1 MREMTRKEKIE
12 WLSRYRNS
20 LSRKSR
26 IYDEIME
33 LHESI
38 SPKSPKFDGMPR
50 SGGDN
55 NTSTVELHTV
65 LLSLLQDEYKKSE
78 EESQK
83 IRSEIVSSLSRLKNE
98 NEYEVLKA
106 RYLSK
111 QQKKFLEISFALE
124 LSESRVRH
132 IHLDGLDHLEIPEE
146 RDEILYGSNNETV

>member
-12 WLSRYRNS
+12 WLSRYRES

-26 IYDEIME
+26 IYDELME
-33 LHESI
+33 LQESI

-50 SGGDN
+50 SGG

-132 IHLDGLDHLEIPEE
+132 IHLDGLDHLEVPEQQ
-146 RDEILYGSNNETV
+146 DEILYGSNETTV

>member
-1 MREMTRKEKIE
+1 MTMTRKEKIE

-26 IYDEIME
+26 IYDELRE
-33 LHESI
+33 LQESI

-50 SGGDN
+50 GGN
-55 NTSTVELHTV
+55 SNTSTVELHTV

-132 IHLDGLDHLEIPEE
+132 IHLDGLDHLEVPEQ
-146 RDEILYGSNNETV
+146 RDEILYGSNETTV